1 MGAKGKRG
9 FFALWRLDLR
19 ALLGLMLLAL
29 GAAGAITITALAA
42 QEGVEVPVIMYHSVL
57 KDEAQHGAYV
67 ISPAEFEKDLLWLKE
82 NGYTTVSTGEL
93 IAYTQGGTLPEK
105 PVLITFD
112 DGYYNNYLYAYAI
125 AKQYRCRFL
134 LSPIGRYADSYTE
147 TGETNAYYTHAT
159 WEQLREMVDSGLVE
173 LGNHSYNLHNAKNA
187 PGVKRK
193 RGESDEAYRARITAD
208 LTKAQE
214 AFQRELGEAPRV
226 FVYPFGAMGDGVGE
240 IVRELGFEV
249 TFTCREKV
257 SRITRDKESLY
268 GLGRYLRPSGI
279 SSGEFFKKIGL
290 QPLG

>member
-112 DGYYNNYLYAYAI
+112 DGYYN
-125 AKQYRCRFL
+125 
-134 LSPIGRYADSYTE
+134 S
-147 TGETNAYYTHAT
+147 
-159 WEQLREMVDSGLVE
+159 
-173 LGNHSYNLHNAKNA
+173 
-187 PGVKRK
+187 
-193 RGESDEAYRARITAD
+193 
-208 LTKAQE
+208 
-214 AFQRELGEAPRV
+214 
-226 FVYPFGAMGDGVGE
+226 
-240 IVRELGFEV
+240 
-249 TFTCREKV
+249 
-257 SRITRDKESLY
+257 
-268 GLGRYLRPSGI
+268 
-279 SSGEFFKKIGL
+279 
-290 QPLG
+290 